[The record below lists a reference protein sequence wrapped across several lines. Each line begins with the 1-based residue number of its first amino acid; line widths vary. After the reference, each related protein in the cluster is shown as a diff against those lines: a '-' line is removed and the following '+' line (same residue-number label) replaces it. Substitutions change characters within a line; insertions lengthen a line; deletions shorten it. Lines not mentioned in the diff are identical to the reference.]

1 MNHLTTRRGLLLA
14 GSALLAAVVTGCGR
28 SGVKMDRLGADAVI
42 LAFGDSLTFGTGA
55 ATDKSY
61 PAQLEKLVNRKVI
74 AAGVPGEV
82 SAAGLARLPSVLE
95 QVQPKLV
102 ILCHGGN
109 DFLRQ
114 LGEAQA
120 ANNIRAMIK
129 LAREGRAAVALIGV
143 PKPGLFPS
151 QAAIYSDIAGEFSL
165 PVDNAAIKS
174 ILTDNALK
182 SDLIHPNA
190 AGYAKLAEAVADLL
204 RNAGAI

>member
-1 MNHLTTRRGLLLA
+1 MTPSLNRRGFLTL
-14 GSALLAAVVTGCGR
+14 GSALLAAAVTGCGR
-28 SGVKMDRLGADAVI
+28 SGVKMERLPADAVI

-55 ATDKSY
+55 ATERSY
-61 PAQLEKLVNRKVI
+61 PAQLEKLVNRKVV

-129 LAREGRAAVALIGV
+129 LARERGAAVALIGV

-151 QAAIYSDIAGEFSL
+151 QAGIYSDIGGEFAI
-165 PVDNAAIKS
+165 PVDNASIKS

-190 AGYAKLAEAVADLL
+190 AGYARLAQAVADML